1 VNPNCARLG
10 VDVPTFV
17 DPQSVATH
25 SRTPSSV
32 PEPNERPDT
41 DAAVAAQVSL
51 RYRPGADVL
60 LGVVTYGD
68 DVTHESAA
76 ETVERP
82 DADTRLVWRIPS
94 AGSFAGETLLT
105 SFEVI
110 HARARWDVDELA
122 VLPRALA
129 VAGYSTMA
137 EGATAYSRL
146 ETSVDRLRYRTEHT
160 LELPVRA
167 LRHPRSEIT
176 ENTSYRYASR
186 TAGSHQDAL
195 GVARALE
202 RLAGALRR
210 TEPPVDPVAQQRL
223 VRFCLLADELAGAV
237 ANADTPMAA
246 PATSAALRAELRGGL
261 PLARSERAALRAA
274 LADIDDPQRWSS
286 VAEQLLR
293 AARALDDSSEPQGQ
307 PPRD

>member
-1 VNPNCARLG
+1 MNPNRARLG
-10 VDVPTFV
+10 DDASISVV
-17 DPQSVATH
+17 PQSVATPP
-25 SRTPSSV
+25 RTPSSA

-60 LGVVTYGD
+60 LGVVSYGD

-110 HARARWDVDELA
+110 HARARWDIDELA

-137 EGATAYSRL
+137 EGTAAYSRL
-146 ETSVDRLRYRTEHT
+146 ETSIDRLRYRTEHT
-160 LELPVRA
+160 LEFPVRA
-167 LRHPRSEIT
+167 LRPPARGVRADSPDL
-176 ENTSYRYASR
+176 
-186 TAGSHQDAL
+186 AGSHRNAL

-202 RLAGALRR
+202 RLADALRR
-210 TEPPVDPVAQQRL
+210 TTAPDPVAHQRIT
-223 VRFCLLADELAGAV
+223 RFCLLADELGGV
-237 ANADTPMAA
+237 LADAKTPIAA
-246 PATSAALRAELRGGL
+246 PNTSAALRAELRGGL
-261 PLARSERAALRAA
+261 PLARSERAVLRDALMQIDSPAQWPQVAA
-274 LADIDDPQRWSS
+274 
-286 VAEQLLR
+286 QLLR
-293 AARALDDSSEPQGQ
+293 VAGALTDDDDPAANEGSVHE
-307 PPRD
+307 